1 MGHGGDNND
10 EEATGC
16 SLHSVMDLADSGHEE
31 PLYLFFHFLLI
42 SSQVVKI
49 PFHIVY

>member
-16 SLHSVMDLADSGHEE
+16 SLHSVMDLGDSDHGEL
-31 PLYLFFHFLLI
+31 LYLFFLFSFNFLTG
-42 SSQVVKI
+42 S
-49 PFHIVY
+49 

>member
-16 SLHSVMDLADSGHEE
+16 SLHSVMDLGDSDHAE
-31 PLYLFFHFLLI
+31 PLYFIYFFLLI